1 MHPAKSVIFFTTI
14 SGAGFGLIA
23 LLALTA
29 GMGHISWDKSWELA
43 AVGLG
48 LSISGLISSVFHL
61 GNPQRAWRAFTQWQS
76 SWLSREGV
84 LAVIACGL
92 FGLWVLAGMAG
103 YVLPNM
109 LGYVVAGLC
118 VLTVFATAMIY
129 AQLRPVPRW
138 HTWLTPASYLGFSL
152 SSGMLLMVM
161 LHPHYNGMAGGALGC
176 LAIAWTLKVLWWMR
190 AAKADVRSGGSDT
203 ATATG
208 LAGYAD
214 VRLFEKPHM
223 TKNYLMKEMVF
234 VVGRKH
240 ANKLR
245 MITLLL
251 GAAAP
256 AAFLGF
262 SLIAGGNVL
271 VMVFAVAAH
280 LAGLFVERW
289 LFFAE
294 AEHVVSLYYGR

>member
-23 LLALTA
+23 LLALTG
-29 GMGHISWDKSWELA
+29 GMGHLDWAASWPLA
-43 AVGLG
+43 AVGLVLAVAG
-48 LSISGLISSVFHL
+48 LVSSTFHL
-61 GNPQRAWRAFTQWQS
+61 GNPQRAWRAFSQWQS

-84 LAVIACGL
+84 LAVITCGL
-92 FGLWVLAGMAG
+92 FGLWVLGGMAG
-103 YVLPNM
+103 YELPDM
-109 LGYVVAGLC
+109 LGFVVAGLC

-138 HTWLTPASYLGFSL
+138 HSWLTPASYLGFSL
-152 SSGMLLMVM
+152 SSGMLLLVM
-161 LHPHYNGMAGGALGC
+161 LHPHYPGMAGGALGC
-176 LAIAWTLKVLWWMR
+176 LVLAWVVKAMWWAR
-190 AAKADVRSGGSDT
+190 AARADVRSGGSDT

-234 VVGRKH
+234 EVGRKH
-240 ANKLR
+240 GRKLR
-245 MITLLL
+245 VIAWVLGAGVPAALL
-251 GAAAP
+251 G
-256 AAFLGF
+256 L
-262 SLIAGGNVL
+262 SLAVGGHVA
-271 VMVFAVAAH
+271 VMMLAVAAH

>member
-29 GMGHISWDKSWELA
+29 GMGHISWDKSWPLA
-43 AVGLG
+43 TVGLVLAVAG
-48 LSISGLISSVFHL
+48 LVSSTFHL
-61 GNPQRAWRAFTQWQS
+61 GNPQRAWRAFSQWQS

-84 LAVIACGL
+84 LAVITCGL
-92 FGLWVLAGMAG
+92 FGMWVVGGMTG
-103 YVLPNM
+103 YILPNVT
-109 LGYVVAGLC
+109 GFVVAGLC

-138 HTWLTPASYLGFSL
+138 HSWLTPASYLGFSL

-161 LHPHYNGMAGGALGC
+161 LHPHYDGMAGGALGC
-176 LAIAWTLKVLWWMR
+176 LVLAWAVKACWWAR
-190 AAKADVRSGGSDT
+190 GAKTDVRSGGSDT

-234 VVGRKH
+234 EVGRKH
-240 ANKLR
+240 GRKLR
-245 MITLLL
+245 IIALLL
-251 GAAAP
+251 GAGVP
-256 AAFLGF
+256 AALLGL
-262 SLIAGGNVL
+262 SLVIGGHVA
-271 VMVFAVAAH
+271 VMVLAVAAH
-280 LAGLFVERW
+280 LCGLFVERW

>member
-23 LLALTA
+23 LLALTG
-29 GMGHISWDKSWELA
+29 GMGHLDWAVSWPLA
-43 AVGLG
+43 AVGLVLAVAG
-48 LSISGLISSVFHL
+48 LVSSTFHL
-61 GNPQRAWRAFTQWQS
+61 GNPQRAWRAFSQWQS

-84 LAVIACGL
+84 LAVITCGL
-92 FGLWVLAGMAG
+92 FGLWVLGGMAG
-103 YVLPNM
+103 YELPDM
-109 LGYVVAGLC
+109 LGFVVAGLC

-138 HTWLTPASYLGFSL
+138 HSWLTPASYLGFSL
-152 SSGMLLMVM
+152 SSGMLLLVM
-161 LHPHYNGMAGGALGC
+161 LHPHYPGMAGGALGC
-176 LAIAWTLKVLWWMR
+176 LVLAWVVKAMWWVR
-190 AAKADVRSGGSDT
+190 AARADVRSGGSDT

-234 VVGRKH
+234 EVGRKH
-240 ANKLR
+240 GRKLR
-245 MITLLL
+245 VIAWVLGAGVPAALL
-251 GAAAP
+251 G
-256 AAFLGF
+256 L
-262 SLIAGGNVL
+262 SLAVGGHVV
-271 VMVFAVAAH
+271 VMMLAVAAH

>member
-1 MHPAKSVIFFTTI
+1 
-14 SGAGFGLIA
+14 
-23 LLALTA
+23 
-29 GMGHISWDKSWELA
+29 MGHISWDKSWVLA
-43 AVGLG
+43 ALGLG
-48 LSISGLISSVFHL
+48 LAVSGLISSTLHL
-61 GNPQRAWRAFTQWQS
+61 GNPQRAWRAFSQWQS

-84 LAVIACGL
+84 LAVLTCGL
-92 FGLWVLAGMAG
+92 FGLWVVAGIAG
-103 YVLPNM
+103 YALPNM
-109 LGYVVAGLC
+109 LGYITAGLC

-138 HTWLTPASYLGFSL
+138 HSWLTPASYLGFSL

-161 LHPHYNGMAGGALGC
+161 LHPHYDGLAGGALGC
-176 LAIAWTLKVLWWMR
+176 LAIAWAVKVMWWMR
-190 AAKADVRSGGSDT
+190 ASKTDVHSSGSDT
-203 ATATG
+203 ATATA

-234 VVGRKH
+234 EVGRKH
-240 ANKLR
+240 AQKLR
-245 MITLLL
+245 LIALLL
-251 GAAAP
+251 GAAVP
-256 AAFLGF
+256 AALLCL
-262 SLIAGGNVL
+262 SLMIGGHVVIMVL
-271 VMVFAVAAH
+271 AVAAH

>member
-1 MHPAKSVIFFTTI
+1 MIT
-14 SGAGFGLIA
+14 
-23 LLALTA
+23 
-29 GMGHISWDKSWELA
+29 
-43 AVGLG
+43 
-48 LSISGLISSVFHL
+48 
-61 GNPQRAWRAFTQWQS
+61 
-76 SWLSREGV
+76 
-84 LAVIACGL
+84 CGL

-234 VVGRKH
+234 AVGRKH
-240 ANKLR
+240 MQKL
-245 MITLLL
+245 L
-251 GAAAP
+251 
-256 AAFLGF
+256 
-262 SLIAGGNVL
+262 SLI
-271 VMVFAVAAH
+271 H
-280 LAGLFVERW
+280 I
-289 LFFAE
+289 
-294 AEHVVSLYYGR
+294 

>member
-29 GMGHISWDKSWELA
+29 GMGHISWEKSWPLA
-43 AVGLG
+43 AVGLVLAVAG
-48 LSISGLISSVFHL
+48 LTSSTFHL
-61 GNPQRAWRAFTQWQS
+61 GNPQRAWRAFSQWQS

-84 LAVIACGL
+84 LAVITCGL
-92 FGLWVLAGMAG
+92 FGLWVGGGIIG
-103 YVLPNM
+103 YVLPDG
-109 LGYVVAGLC
+109 LGFVVAGLC

-129 AQLRPVPRW
+129 AQLSPIPRW
-138 HTWLTPASYLGFSL
+138 HSWLTPASYLGFSL

-161 LHPHYNGMAGGALGC
+161 LHPHYDGMAGGALGC
-176 LAIAWTLKVLWWMR
+176 LVLAWAVKAMWWAR
-190 AAKADVRSGGSDT
+190 ASKTDVRSGGSDT

-208 LAGYAD
+208 LSGYAD

-234 VVGRKH
+234 EVGRKH
-240 ANKLR
+240 SQKLR
-245 MITLLL
+245 LICLLL
-251 GAAAP
+251 GAVLP
-256 AAFLGF
+256 AVLLGL
-262 SLIAGGNVL
+262 SLVIGGHVVIMVL
-271 VMVFAVAAH
+271 AVAAH
-280 LAGLFVERW
+280 LMGLFVERW